1 MFFESFKVTGFAVLE
16 IFILGALGF
25 FLVKK
30 KILGETGLDSLS
42 RLTIEITLPI
52 LIFCQLIKDFSF
64 NLYVNWWVFP
74 LISIAI
80 TALGLVVGAV
90 FSFFIHG
97 TEHKLQFFS
106 LVTFQNSGYLPLA
119 LIAAL
124 LPKEQADVMFMYL
137 FLFLLGFNLVMFS
150 FGSYM
155 LTFKKSKKFELATL
169 FSPPVAATLVT
180 LLLVLIGFDKLVPEF
195 VFKPLKLVGSCTL
208 PLAMLV
214 VGGNLAQIH
223 LGHIDKKAIFL
234 LAVAK
239 LLVLPVLGLVLLAN
253 FRLPEL
259 IGLLIIIELA
269 VPSATL
275 LSVINR
281 HHKKEDLLIG
291 QGIFFSHIFSLISL
305 PVFLSLYFTIC
316 MIK

>member
-223 LGHIDKKAIFL
+223 LGHINKKAIFL

-239 LLVLPVLGLVLLAN
+239 LLILPVLGLVFLAN

>member
-30 KILGETGLDSLS
+30 KILGDTGLDSLS

-52 LIFCQLIKDFSF
+52 LIFCQLIKDFTF
-64 NLYVNWWVFP
+64 HVYANWWVFP

-80 TALGLVVGAV
+80 TVLGLVVGAV

-97 TEHKLQFFS
+97 AEHKLQFTS

-119 LIAAL
+119 LIGAL

-155 LTFKKSKKFELATL
+155 LTFKQSKKFEMVTL
-169 FSPPVAATLVT
+169 FSPPVVATLAT
-180 LLLVLIGFDKLVPEF
+180 LLLILIGFDKLVPEF

-234 LAVAK
+234 LVIAK
-239 LLVLPVLGLVLLAN
+239 LLILPVLGLVLLAK

-259 IGLLIIIELA
+259 IGLLVILELA

-305 PVFLSLYFTIC
+305 PVVLSLYFTIC

>member
-30 KILGETGLDSLS
+30 KILGDTGLDSLS

-52 LIFCQLIKDFSF
+52 LIFCQLIKDFTF
-64 NLYVNWWVFP
+64 NLYANWWVFP

-80 TALGLVVGAV
+80 TVLGLVVGAV
-90 FSFFIHG
+90 FSFFIRG
-97 TEHKLQFFS
+97 AEHKLQFFS

-119 LIAAL
+119 LIGAL

-155 LTFKKSKKFELATL
+155 LTFKESKKFELVTL
-169 FSPPVAATLVT
+169 FSPPVVATLVT
-180 LLLVLIGFDKLVPEF
+180 LFLVLIGFDKFVPEF

-223 LGHIDKKAIFL
+223 LGRIDKKAIFL
-234 LAVAK
+234 LAIAK
-239 LLVLPVLGLVLLAN
+239 LLVLPVLGLVLLAK
-253 FRLPEL
+253 FKLPEL

>member
-1 MFFESFKVTGFAVLE
+1 
-16 IFILGALGF
+16 
-25 FLVKK
+25 
-30 KILGETGLDSLS
+30 
-42 RLTIEITLPI
+42 
-52 LIFCQLIKDFSF
+52 
-64 NLYVNWWVFP
+64 
-74 LISIAI
+74 
-80 TALGLVVGAV
+80 
-90 FSFFIHG
+90 
-97 TEHKLQFFS
+97 
-106 LVTFQNSGYLPLA
+106 
-119 LIAAL
+119 
-124 LPKEQADVMFMYL
+124 
-137 FLFLLGFNLVMFS
+137 
-150 FGSYM
+150 
-155 LTFKKSKKFELATL
+155 
-169 FSPPVAATLVT
+169 
-180 LLLVLIGFDKLVPEF
+180 VPEF

-239 LLVLPVLGLVLLAN
+239 LLILPVLGLVFLAN

>member
-30 KILGETGLDSLS
+30 KILGDTGLDSLS

-52 LIFCQLIKDFSF
+52 LIFCQLIKDFTF
-64 NLYVNWWVFP
+64 HVYANWWIFP

-80 TALGLVVGAV
+80 TVLGLVVGVV

-97 TEHKLQFFS
+97 AEHKLQFTS

-119 LIAAL
+119 LIGAL

-155 LTFKKSKKFELATL
+155 LTFKQSKKFEMVSL
-169 FSPPVAATLVT
+169 FSPPVVATLAT
-180 LLLVLIGFDKLVPEF
+180 LLLILIGFDKFVPEF
-195 VFKPLKLVGSCTL
+195 IFKPLKLVGSCTL

-234 LAVAK
+234 LVIAK
-239 LLVLPVLGLVLLAN
+239 LLILPVLGLVLLAK
-253 FRLPEL
+253 FKLPEL
-259 IGLLIIIELA
+259 IGLLVILELA

-281 HHKKEDLLIG
+281 HQKKEDLLIG

-305 PVFLSLYFTIC
+305 PVVLSLYFTIC